1 MVVASHCRELSPG
14 VGKGV
19 HWRQAFWRSS
29 SGVARANED
38 RRMMGSASRECI
50 FAVLGGKKESRRP
63 RDSCDKVIAFLGWK
77 KLMFLNVDFGKRQ
90 KKTLSWKGTERYIYS
105 MHASSM

>member
-1 MVVASHCRELSPG
+1 VVASHCRELSPG

-38 RRMMGSASRECI
+38 RRMMGSASRGRI
-50 FAVLGGKKESRRP
+50 FAVLVVVEGGKKESGRL
-63 RDSCDKVIAFLGWK
+63 RDSCNKVIASLDWK
-77 KLMFLNVDFGKRQ
+77 KLMVWNVDFGNRQ
-90 KKTLSWKGTERYIYS
+90 KKTLLGNGWEGIYTQ
-105 MHASSM
+105 